1 MLNLHSLITVT
12 FAWRPHASCSTSLC
26 WVFFFCVNSGLIQ
39 REDTTRN
46 SSSYIQKYAYMWR
59 VPTSFTCE
67 RTFWTKSSTCWIAEP
82 VEFLINDLSLIKWF
96 DSVIFLS
103 ILIYFW
109 NTRYETVKKDPSYWK
124 LRGCMK
130 MNILY
135 ILFFSEGWVI
145 WNCWKSKGGSSNSFP
160 PQISNLF
167 HSSLV
172 IFCFKVRIT

>member
-26 WVFFFCVNSGLIQ
+26 WVFFFFVNSGLIQ

-67 RTFWTKSSTCWIAEP
+67 RTFWTTTSTCWIAEP

-96 DSVIFLS
+96 DSVIFFIYSNIFLKYKIWDCQKRPI
-103 ILIYFW
+103 ILEAKGL
-109 NTRYETVKKDPSYWK
+109 YENEY
-124 LRGCMK
+124 
-130 MNILY
+130 I
-135 ILFFSEGWVI
+135 ILFFSEGRVI

-160 PQISNLF
+160 AQISNLF
-167 HSSLV
+167 HPSLV
-172 IFCFKVRIT
+172 IFRFKVRIT